1 MTETT
6 PVTTPII
13 EVVDGNVVH
22 KTRTG
27 KLFRPDTVHANK
39 NINFVARRDEVV
51 GLVGE
56 SGCGKSTL
64 ARVMVGLQPLTS
76 GKILFK
82 GVPLKPRGAQRK
94 QLGQSVSVVF
104 QDPATSLNPRMS
116 VHDQLLDPLKVHG
129 VGDHASR
136 ENESAS
142 WSVLWVCRNR
152 LLTYSPG
159 KSPAVS
165 ASASPSL
172 AHWRWNRT

>member
-104 QDPATSLNPRMS
+104 QDPALGIMHPG
-116 VHDQLLDPLKVHG
+116 K
-129 VGDHASR
+129 
-136 ENESAS
+136 NESAS